1 MSQDL
6 ILADGTMIHLTGVAE
21 RDNIILLSRLRTIA
35 NDYASLKEDILLN
48 GFQEDYYQR
57 TILGMR
63 EIITEMSNKL
73 ESIKERNKQ

>member
-6 ILADGTMIHLTGVAE
+6 ILADGTMIHLTGIAE
-21 RDNIILLSRLRTIA
+21 RDNIILLSKLRTIA

-57 TILGMR
+57 TILLFLSMHFSL
-63 EIITEMSNKL
+63 TALLLFLN
-73 ESIKERNKQ
+73 